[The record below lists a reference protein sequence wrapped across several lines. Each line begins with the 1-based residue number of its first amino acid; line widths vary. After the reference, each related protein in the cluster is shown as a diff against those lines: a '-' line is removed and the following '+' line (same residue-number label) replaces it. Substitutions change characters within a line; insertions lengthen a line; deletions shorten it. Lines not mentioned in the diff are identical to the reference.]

1 MNFISIQTPNEH
13 KNNEWKVCQIIKLE
27 VNQFKNTGVINVK
40 GVATS
45 NNVTTLITVNDFS
58 TLLKGETIKS
68 LGGYFKLKLASEE
81 TKKWM
86 QEAFKICL

>member
-40 GVATS
+40 GIAKS
-45 NNVTTLITVNDFS
+45 NSVTTLISITDFNS
-58 TLLKGETIKS
+58 LIKGEVVTS
-68 LGGYFKLKLASEE
+68 LMGYFKIKLDHQE
-81 TKKWM
+81 TKAWM
-86 QEAFKICL
+86 QEAFRIF